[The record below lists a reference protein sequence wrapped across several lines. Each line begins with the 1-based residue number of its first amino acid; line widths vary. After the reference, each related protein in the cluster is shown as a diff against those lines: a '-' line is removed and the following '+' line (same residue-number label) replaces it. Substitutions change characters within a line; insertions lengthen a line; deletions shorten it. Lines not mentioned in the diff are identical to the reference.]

1 MFRQR
6 PMELQY
12 TPYTAPVFLSA
23 VVGLGVG
30 AFAFQHRERPGAF
43 PLAVF
48 MIGASAWSFAEGMNL
63 AAAGL
68 GPKVFWTR
76 LEIAAS
82 CVVPLAWLALVLE
95 YTGNDQWITR
105 RTVALLLVEPAV
117 FVGVLWAEPSLVR
130 TGLTLDTSGSFAV
143 ITESIGPVF
152 YAHLIYSYLLLLI
165 GGALL
170 LRVILFAEG
179 VYRTQ
184 ATALLV
190 ALFVPLV
197 GNVLYVFEYLP
208 AGVDPT
214 NVGFLFSGIIVAGT
228 ILRGQ
233 LLEVVPVARHLARD
247 EILENMEDRV
257 IVLDDTQRI
266 ADVNPAAAELFDR
279 SEAAAVGERIETLLP
294 DLSALLDDE
303 TGTHV
308 QTELSLE
315 GEEGVRYYN
324 VRISPLHRARGAVAG
339 TLVSLRDVTDKRQQ
353 RQRLEVLNRLLRHN
367 LRNEMNVVAGNAEL
381 VERQLADP
389 DLRERLDLIAETAT
403 RITDQSDKVGQVS
416 RTFDEDGTV
425 TVDLRETVTTEV
437 QDARDRYPVAEITLE
452 LPAELDVGVDPAIA
466 IALDEL
472 LANAVEHNDH
482 DDPTVNVLVRDEG
495 DVAVLEVADDGPGID
510 PHELAVLEEGE
521 ETALKHGS
529 GVGLW
534 VVYWTVEQFGGRLE
548 FENDDHGCTVTAWLP
563 DTDEADDSGT
573 ERTAAVGGLRQAL
586 DPTEIG
592 FSADD

>member
-1 MFRQR
+1 MQ
-6 PMELQY
+6 LQY

-30 AFAFQHRERPGAF
+30 AFAFHHRERPGAF

-48 MIGASAWSFAEGMNL
+48 MIGASLWSFAEGMNL
-63 AAAGL
+63 AAATL

-76 LEIAAS
+76 LEVVAS
-82 CVVPLAWLALVLE
+82 GIVPLAWLALVLE
-95 YTGNDQWITR
+95 YTGNDEWISR
-105 RTVALLLVEPAV
+105 RTVGLLLVEPAV
-117 FVGVLWAEPSLVR
+117 IVVIIWVQPSLVR
-130 TGLTLDTSGSFAV
+130 SGLALDTSGSFAV
-143 ITESIGPVF
+143 ITGSLGPVF
-152 YAHLIYSYLLLLI
+152 YAHLTYSYLLVLI

-184 ATALLV
+184 ATALLI
-190 ALFVPLV
+190 AMFVPLV
-197 GNVLYVFEYLP
+197 GNALYVFDYLP
-208 AGVDPT
+208 AGIDPT
-214 NVGFLFSGIIVAGT
+214 NVGFLFSGVIVAGT

-233 LLEVVPVARHLARD
+233 LLELVPVARHLARD

-257 IVLDDTQRI
+257 IVLDDNQRI
-266 ADVNPAAAELFDR
+266 ADINPAAAELLDR
-279 SEAAAVGERIETLLP
+279 SEAAAVGERIETVLP
-294 DLSALLDDE
+294 DLAALLGE
-303 TGTHV
+303 AAGTHV

-315 GEEGVRYYN
+315 GEDGVRYYN
-324 VRISPLHRARGAVAG
+324 VRVSPLHRARGALAG
-339 TLVSLRDVTDKRQQ
+339 TLISLRDVTEKRQQ

-425 TVDLRETVTTEV
+425 TVDLGEAVRTEV
-437 QDARDRYPVAEITLE
+437 QDARDRYPAAEISADV
-452 LPAELDVGVDPAIA
+452 PADLDAEVDPAIA

-472 LANAVEHNDH
+472 LTNAVQHNDTDH
-482 DDPTVNVLVRDEG
+482 PTVTVRIRED
-495 DVAVLEVADDGPGID
+495 DDFAVLEVADNGPGID

-521 ETALKHGS
+521 ETALEHGS

-534 VVYWTVEQFGGRLE
+534 VVYWTVEQFGGRLA
-548 FENDDHGCTVTAWLP
+548 FENDGDGCTVRAWLP
-563 DTDEADDSGT
+563 DTDEADEPGT
-573 ERTAAVGGLRQAL
+573 AHSDGFVGIRQAL
-586 DPTEIG
+586 DASEIE

>member
-1 MFRQR
+1 MQ
-6 PMELQY
+6 LQY

-30 AFAFQHRERPGAF
+30 AFALKHRERPGAF

-48 MIGASAWSFAEGMNL
+48 LIGASFWSFAEGMNL
-63 AAAGL
+63 ATVPL
-68 GPKVFWTR
+68 ESKFFWTR
-76 LEIAAS
+76 IETVFS
-82 CVVPLAWLALVLE
+82 CVIALAWLTLVLE
-95 YTGNDQWITR
+95 YTGNDEWVTP
-105 RTVALLLVEPAV
+105 RTIALLLIEPVVVVGATVFRPALLWTEVSTVETAG
-117 FVGVLWAEPSLVR
+117 FVAFESV
-130 TGLTLDTSGSFAV
+130 TGLLYDV
-143 ITESIGPVF
+143 HV
-152 YAHLIYSYLLLLI
+152 IYSYLLVLL

-184 ATALLV
+184 ATALLI
-190 ALFVPLV
+190 AMFIPLV
-197 GNVLYVFEYLP
+197 GNALYVFGYLP
-208 AGVDPT
+208 PGIDPT
-214 NVGFLFSGIIVAGT
+214 TVGFLISGIIVAGT

-233 LLEVVPVARHLARD
+233 LLELVPVARHLARD

-257 IVLDDTQRI
+257 IVLDDNQRI
-266 ADVNPAAAELFDR
+266 ADINPAAAELLDR
-279 SEAAAVGERIETLLP
+279 SEAAAIGERLETVLP
-294 DLSALLDDE
+294 DLAALLDDE
-303 TGTHV
+303 AGTHV

-315 GEEGVRYYN
+315 GEEGARYYN
-324 VRISPLHRARGAVAG
+324 VRVSPLRRARGAVAG
-339 TLVSLRDVTDKRQQ
+339 TLISLRDVTDKRQQ

-389 DLRERLDLIAETAT
+389 DLRERLDRITETAT

-425 TVDLRETVTTEV
+425 MVDLGEAVRTEV
-437 QDARDRYPVAEITLE
+437 RDARDRYPAAEITVDVSTD
-452 LPAELDVGVDPAIA
+452 LDIEVDPAIA

-472 LANAVEHNDH
+472 IANAVQHNDTDH
-482 DDPTVNVLVRDEG
+482 PTVTVRVREAD
-495 DVAVLEVADDGPGID
+495 DFAALEVADNGPGID

-521 ETALKHGS
+521 ETALEHGS

-548 FENDDHGCTVTAWLP
+548 FENDDSGCTVTALLP
-563 DTDEADDSGT
+563 DADEEDDPGT
-573 ERTAAVGGLRQAL
+573 EQSDGIDGFRQAL
-586 DPTEIG
+586 NPSDIG